1 MYIKQEGMMQMTFT
15 KLPKSITAEE
25 LLSTPLPPVKWI
37 IPGLLPAGLAL
48 FAGPSKA
55 GKSWLTLWL
64 CLQIAQGNPVWN
76 REIEPRTVI
85 YFSLEDTFN
94 RLQNRIFQLIDG
106 GDAPERLILQT
117 ECPSIGQGLEEQVES
132 LIHTYRDVGLVVI
145 DTLQKVRVSDGN
157 GGMYANDY
165 KEAGALKKLADKY
178 GICILLIHHLRKQT
192 ASDPFEQ
199 ISGSTGLMGVADTSW
214 VMQRKRMSQT
224 ADILLT
230 GRDMDD
236 RTLHLREKNCV
247 WTLEDEETAEE
258 REIKT
263 VPDYLWK
270 VAEYIESVGNWQG
283 TASELLA
290 AAGIENA
297 KPNQFTYNM
306 AKYFDKVFEPKN
318 IRYKT
323 HRKNKVRLLS
333 FYGDDGD
340 GGDDDIDITQLS
352 GWGIP
357 ERPSP
362 SSPYAGYK
370 RNLDIVY
377 PLIGGIPLAK
387 LLPMTLEE
395 MCEELRKRPGRGG
408 NCIKETTVQKYLET
422 VSSVLEDAKK
432 NDIIPFNPAHRVRK
446 KHIEKEVQHI
456 PQKYEMGKL
465 MRAIQNE
472 PILYRAYYTLAIT
485 TGLRRGELC
494 ALQWRDITGACELTV
509 RRSRSCASGQIV
521 ESDTKSHR
529 ERIVTIPLG
538 IWELLMA
545 LRQQQVL
552 HSGVPDREQP
562 IFTDPDGHVPHP
574 DTFTRHLRKLYKQ
587 CGLSEDYHLHTLRH
601 FYATYLL
608 QEGTSKQVAAS
619 LLGHADTA
627 FLERTYC
634 HPQDAVKLQAANLMQ
649 DLLNSQ
655 NPCYVAFM
663 KNKNRKAKKAG

>member
-1 MYIKQEGMMQMTFT
+1 MTT
-15 KLPKSITAEE
+15 TRLPKTITAGA
-25 LLSTPLPPVKWI
+25 LLATPIPPAKWI
-37 IPGLLPAGLAL
+37 IPGLLPAGLAI

-64 CLQIAQGNPVWN
+64 CLQISQGKSVWG
-76 REIEPRTVI
+76 REIEPRTVL
-85 YFSLEDTFN
+85 YFSLEDTLG
-94 RLQNRIFQLIDG
+94 RLQERLYQLV
-106 GDAPERLILQT
+106 DAEEDPERLILQT
-117 ECPSIGQGLEEQVES
+117 ESHGIGQGLEEQIVS
-132 LIHTYRDVGLVVI
+132 FIHTYPDISLIVI
-145 DTLQKVRVSDGN
+145 DTLQKVRLSDGN

-192 ASDPFEQ
+192 ASDPFDQ

-236 RTLHLREKNCV
+236 RTLHLREENCI

-258 REIKT
+258 REIRA

-270 VAEYIESVGNWQG
+270 AAEYIESIGNWQG

-362 SSPYAGYK
+362 SSPSSLGALKGSK
-370 RNLDIVY
+370 H
-377 PLIGGIPLAK
+377 
-387 LLPMTLEE
+387 
-395 MCEELRKRPGRGG
+395 GRSVATG
-408 NCIKETTVQKYLET
+408 N
-422 VSSVLEDAKK
+422 
-432 NDIIPFNPAHRVRK
+432 PPPNP
-446 KHIEKEVQHI
+446 
-456 PQKYEMGKL
+456 
-465 MRAIQNE
+465 
-472 PILYRAYYTLAIT
+472 
-485 TGLRRGELC
+485 TGP
-494 ALQWRDITGACELTV
+494 A
-509 RRSRSCASGQIV
+509 
-521 ESDTKSHR
+521 
-529 ERIVTIPLG
+529 P
-538 IWELLMA
+538 
-545 LRQQQVL
+545 
-552 HSGVPDREQP
+552 
-562 IFTDPDGHVPHP
+562 
-574 DTFTRHLRKLYKQ
+574 
-587 CGLSEDYHLHTLRH
+587 
-601 FYATYLL
+601 
-608 QEGTSKQVAAS
+608 
-619 LLGHADTA
+619 
-627 FLERTYC
+627 
-634 HPQDAVKLQAANLMQ
+634 
-649 DLLNSQ
+649 
-655 NPCYVAFM
+655 NPCEDVGA
-663 KNKNRKAKKAG
+663 